1 MATTAELLLLGSVEA
16 AHRVGAGLL
25 RLTRNNFVE
34 RPWGGV
40 RIREFK
46 GLCPLPDQV
55 ATTGMGL
62 GESFE
67 VAADDGDEEA
77 RLHPSLV
84 RFDDGSSVPL
94 PALISLHGTSLLGES
109 FIRRFGPCFPLL
121 PKVLDIRELLSVQGH
136 PPGNTEAYVIIDAD
150 PGATIRLGFCRDMV
164 GAALVEEL
172 EQGRREQQALVA
184 ALAPAVTAGE
194 LQALLGPWFADRA
207 AGCAAVE
214 AALWPLLAGTRTL
227 EHAPA
232 RLAALKTVYW
242 RMLDAMNTV
251 PVHAGQVI
259 HNATPRRL
267 VAADRPR
274 SAEVHALGNP
284 ECREILALEVRRP
297 GPTFRAW
304 DNVRFPVREVN
315 VLAAIDALNL
325 RATSVE
331 EFVVDP
337 VPVAG
342 RDATWVS
349 VDSPEFRIEHLR
361 PERSRVARVE
371 QGAPHTLHVLAGAV
385 ELESE
390 AGAKLGCLERGESA
404 IVPLG
409 IGRYRVAALGA
420 ANEVLKVSLPD
431 DGA

>member
-1 MATTAELLLLGSVEA
+1 MATTAELLLRGSAEA
-16 AHRVGAGLL
+16 ARRAGAGLL
-25 RLTRNNFVE
+25 RLARNNFVE

-62 GESFE
+62 GEAFE

-77 RLHPSLV
+77 RRHPSRVL
-84 RFDDGSSVPL
+84 FDDGSNLPL
-94 PALISLHGTSLLGES
+94 PALISLHGTVVFGES
-109 FIRRFGPCFPLL
+109 FTRHFGPRFPLL
-121 PKVLDIRELLSVQGH
+121 PKVLDVRELLSVQGH

-150 PGATIRLGFCRDMV
+150 PGASIRLGFCRDMA

-172 EQGRREQQALVA
+172 EQGRREQQALIE
-184 ALAPAVTAGE
+184 ALAPAAGPGE
-194 LQALLGPWFADRA
+194 LQALVGPWLADRV
-207 AGCAAVE
+207 AGFAAVE
-214 AALWPLLAGTRTL
+214 AALRPLLAGTRAL

-232 RLAALKTVYW
+232 RLTGLKTVYW
-242 RMLDAMNTV
+242 RMLDAMNTI

-267 VAADRPR
+267 VAAGRPR

-315 VLAAIDALNL
+315 VRAAIDALNL
-325 RATSVE
+325 RATSPE

-337 VPVAG
+337 LPVPG

-371 QGAPHTLHVLAGAV
+371 PGAPHSLHVLAGAI

-404 IVPLG
+404 IVP
-409 IGRYRVAALGA
+409 IGVGHYRVAALGA
-420 ANEVLKVSLPD
+420 ATEVLKVSLPD

>member
-1 MATTAELLLLGSVEA
+1 MATTAELLLLGSAEA
-16 AHRVGAGLL
+16 ARRVGAGLL
-25 RLTRNNFVE
+25 RLARNNFVE

-62 GESFE
+62 GEAFE

-77 RLHPSLV
+77 RLHPSRV
-84 RFDDGSSVPL
+84 RFDDGSSLPL
-94 PALISLHGTSLLGES
+94 PALISLHGTPLLGES
-109 FIRRFGPCFPLL
+109 FTRRFGQCFPLL
-121 PKVLDIRELLSVQGH
+121 PKILDIRELLSVQGH
-136 PPGNTEAYVIIDAD
+136 PPGNTEAYVIVDAD

-172 EQGRREQQALVA
+172 EQGRHEQQALIE
-184 ALAPAVTAGE
+184 ALAPAVGAGE
-194 LQALLGPWFADRA
+194 LQALVGPWFADRE
-207 AGCAAVE
+207 AGCTAVE
-214 AALWPLLAGTRTL
+214 AALRALLADT
-227 EHAPA
+227 HAFGHA
-232 RLAALKTVYW
+232 QRRLTVLKAMYW
-242 RMLDAMNTV
+242 RMLDAMNTI

-267 VAADRPR
+267 VVAGRPR

-315 VLAAIDALNL
+315 VRAAVEALNL
-325 RATSVE
+325 RATSAE
-331 EFVVDP
+331 EFIVDP
-337 VPVAG
+337 VPVPG
-342 RDATWVS
+342 RDMTWVS
-349 VDSPEFRIEHLR
+349 VDSTEFRIEHLR
-361 PERSRVARVE
+361 PERSRVAQVE
-371 QGAPHTLHVLAGAV
+371 PGAAHTLHVLAGAV
-385 ELESE
+385 DLESE

-404 IVPLG
+404 IVPVG
-409 IGRYRVAALGA
+409 VGRYRVAALGA
-420 ANEVLKVSLPD
+420 ATEVLKVSLPD